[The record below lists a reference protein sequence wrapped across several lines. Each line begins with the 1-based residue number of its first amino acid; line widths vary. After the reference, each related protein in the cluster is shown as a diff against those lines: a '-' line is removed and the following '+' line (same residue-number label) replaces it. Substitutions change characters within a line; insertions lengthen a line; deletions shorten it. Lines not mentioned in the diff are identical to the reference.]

1 MEDKRTGAGAERV
14 WHQGTDINHTG
25 RGDGMNLQ
33 TFCFLALAIGLVIII
48 AGAVIEGEIEYRK
61 RQIKMV
67 RDLKAENAR
76 LRAEVRRAE
85 FNGEWK
91 LDSAR
96 TELAVKDLLLRQ
108 RWASAKK

>member
-1 MEDKRTGAGAERV
+1 MS
-14 WHQGTDINHTG
+14 
-25 RGDGMNLQ
+25 LQ
-33 TFCFLALAIGLVIII
+33 TFCFMSLAIGMVIII
-48 AGAVIEGEIEYRK
+48 AIAVIEGEIEYRK
-61 RQIKMV
+61 KQIKMV

-108 RWASAKK
+108 RWAFAKR

>member
-1 MEDKRTGAGAERV
+1 MS
-14 WHQGTDINHTG
+14 
-25 RGDGMNLQ
+25 
-33 TFCFLALAIGLVIII
+33 LAIGMVIII
-48 AGAVIEGEIEYRK
+48 AIAVIEGEIEYRK
-61 RQIKMV
+61 KQIKMV

-108 RWASAKK
+108 RWAFAKR

>member
-1 MEDKRTGAGAERV
+1 M
-14 WHQGTDINHTG
+14 
-25 RGDGMNLQ
+25 
-33 TFCFLALAIGLVIII
+33 VIII